1 MKYATCTIT
10 GLAKGKCFIS
20 DGYAI
25 EENDNEEHAIYSK
38 KGDKVPTEYEA
49 FKEFL
54 KNRALTELGC
64 VITEFRIMIY
74 NPQKDMYDLY
84 ASWEEP
90 APVLQ

>member
-1 MKYATCTIT
+1 MKEATCTIT
-10 GLAKGKCFIS
+10 GLAKGKCFIA

-38 KGDKVPTEYEA
+38 KGDSAPDTFEE
-49 FKEFL
+49 FKDYL

-84 ASWEEP
+84 ASWNES